1 MPISDIW
8 DMLCVL
14 LNVRLGIIWALEMRL
29 QGLI

>member
-14 LNVRLGIIWALEMRL
+14 LNVRFGIIWALEMHF